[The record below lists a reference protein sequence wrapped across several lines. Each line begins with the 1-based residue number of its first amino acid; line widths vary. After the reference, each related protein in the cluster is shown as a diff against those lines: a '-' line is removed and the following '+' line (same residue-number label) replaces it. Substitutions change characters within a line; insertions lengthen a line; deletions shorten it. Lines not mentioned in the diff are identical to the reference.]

1 MKIISLITAV
11 LLLPLCIFSQD
22 QALIIAIG
30 DYPNSGGWPDISSEN
45 DIPLITS
52 ALSRFGIPDDR
63 ITILKDHEATF
74 ENIKAHFE
82 KLISSAGPGQRIVVH
97 YSGHGQQVADD
108 NGDELDKMDEALVP
122 YDSPLNYIPGVY
134 EGERLLRDD
143 MTGSYITRLRE
154 KLGPEGQ
161 LVMILDACHSGTGT
175 RGQGKA
181 RGTGVVMAPEGS
193 SGEGSGTSGS
203 DQVQMDQIGAV
214 NEADLAPYM
223 AFYAA
228 SAREL
233 NYEAITPGGMPVGSL
248 SLAVSEAINQ
258 MVQTLTAKELFEVI
272 RMKMTS
278 IAPNQQPQFE
288 GAAEA
293 YFLGDGKK
301 ELDLKYYIEKWGGD
315 HATCTIRAGMV
326 AELYVGSGV
335 ALYRSGDS
343 TALTLGLV
351 TKSELMSSEIT
362 WEKAPEWKDNTL
374 YYVRIKKRAAPP
386 LKVSI
391 AVSDADET
399 GKKIGAALAEL
410 PYVTVQDEGELYLE
424 KEARSP
430 DGWKLSTKE
439 GIDLGTYPIA
449 SGDLS
454 MGMYPLEERIR
465 RFLQCKLLRGLKYE
479 SPRHRLRLEF
489 LPEGGGAP
497 ITSTGDGTSGQSGL
511 VFKDGDVV
519 RVKVTNEGYALTYF
533 TLLDIQPDDQ
543 INVLV
548 PFPGMGR
555 VAEEY
560 VLKPRQ
566 SMIIDYPFQFSDPFG
581 TDVIK
586 IIGTDKP
593 IDLGSIIATRGSGSS
608 SASNPIESLLS
619 LTYNPSR
626 GFKPIQTEVG
636 SMAVETIVFRIE
648 PRE

>member
-1 MKIISLITAV
+1 MKRIRLVTSA
-11 LLLPLCIFSQD
+11 LLLSFSIFSQD

-52 ALSRFGIPDDR
+52 ALSRFGIPEDR
-63 ITILKDHEATF
+63 MTILKDHEATYD
-74 ENIKAHFE
+74 NIKIHFE
-82 KLISSAGPGQRIVVH
+82 KLISNAGPGQRIVVH

-108 NGDELDKMDEALVP
+108 NGDELDQLDEALVP
-122 YDSPLNYIPGVY
+122 YDSPLQYIPGVY

-143 MTGSYITRLRE
+143 LTGSYITRLRK
-154 KLGPEGQ
+154 KLGPNGQ

-181 RGTGVVMAPEGS
+181 RGTGVIMAPEGS
-193 SGEGSGTSGS
+193 SGEGSGKASS
-203 DQVQMDQIGAV
+203 DKAQM
-214 NEADLAPYM
+214 NEIEAINSADLAPYM

-233 NYEAITPGGMPVGSL
+233 NYEAITPEGMPVGSL
-248 SLAVSEAINQ
+248 SLAVSEAVNQ

-293 YFLGDGKK
+293 FFLGDGKK
-301 ELDLKYYIEKWGGD
+301 ELDLKYYIEKWGVD
-315 HATCTIRAGMV
+315 HTTCTIRAGMV

-335 ALYRSGDS
+335 ALYHSGDS
-343 TALTLGLV
+343 TAVTLGQV
-351 TKSELMSSEIT
+351 TKSELMTSEIT
-362 WEKAPEWKDNTL
+362 WEKTPEWKDNTL
-374 YYVRIKKRAAPP
+374 YYVTIQNRAAPP

-391 AVSDADET
+391 AIRSADET
-399 GKKIGAALAEL
+399 GKRIGAALAEL
-410 PYVTVQDEGELYLE
+410 PYLTVQDEGELYLE
-424 KEARSP
+424 KDARST
-430 DGWKLSTKE
+430 DGWRLTTKE

-449 SGDLS
+449 TGDLS

-479 SPRHRLRLEF
+479 SPRHQLKLEF
-489 LPEGGGAP
+489 LQEDGGNP
-497 ITSTGDGTSGQSGL
+497 ISSTGDGTSSQSGI

-533 TLLDIQPDDQ
+533 TLLDIQPDDE

-548 PFPGMGR
+548 PFAGMGR

-586 IIGTDKP
+586 LIGTDKP

-626 GFKPIQTEVG
+626 GFKPIKTEVG
-636 SMAVETIVFRIE
+636 SMSVETIVFRIE
-648 PRE
+648 PK